1 MQVTIFSNIKE
12 TSVPFYRDVL
22 AILSRVKEGKSK
34 DIVRKIRL
42 EKDKELRNK
51 LKQEL
56 PAICFSGTFSK
67 REDSALMEHSGLI
80 CLDFDNFPS
89 SDEILAKKDE
99 LANDPYTF
107 SVFISPRAG
116 KK

>member
-1 MQVTIFSNIKE
+1 VQVTIFSNIKE

-67 REDSALMEHSGLI
+67 RQDSALMEHSGLI

-89 SDEILAKKDE
+89 SSD
-99 LANDPYTF
+99 
-107 SVFISPRAG
+107 
-116 KK
+116 